1 MKSAV
6 QIINLSVSRLFLMSV
21 VKAVLDNGCEVN
33 KTPLAALHLA
43 GPSVICSDFVYEAVT
58 GDMGR
63 TGSEIS

>member
-1 MKSAV
+1 
-6 QIINLSVSRLFLMSV
+6 MSV

-33 KTPLAALHLA
+33 KTPLTALHLA